1 MSQYAALEAFPPK
14 EGFKQ
19 PYSVAMNRAPTP
31 QKGDPKT
38 LISQDGAAPQIN
50 LFLPKKHM
58 EPNTN
63 NRTIYNPVQ
72 KDYVTFLKTSAET
85 NGAFTFIECSVAP
98 GGGVGL
104 HYHKTYEETFEPLE
118 GILSV
123 ECNGVAKQYGVGE
136 SVTAGRRMNH
146 RFFNEM
152 EQECRFLCKM
162 TPGQP
167 GLEAALQIGYGL
179 ARDGKTNKG
188 LPKDPQVLA
197 YLIQLSET
205 NLPGWRSVFE
215 WILRWQARSF
225 IKKGGEKGL
234 RETYVQI

>member
-1 MSQYAALEAFPPK
+1 
-14 EGFKQ
+14 
-19 PYSVAMNRAPTP
+19 
-31 QKGDPKT
+31 
-38 LISQDGAAPQIN
+38 
-50 LFLPKKHM
+50 M
-58 EPNTN
+58 ETNTN

-85 NGAFTFIECSVAP
+85 NGAFTLIECSVAP

-123 ECNGVAKQYGVGE
+123 ECNGVTKQYGVGE
-136 SVTAGRRMNH
+136 SVTASKMMNH
-146 RFFNEM
+146 RFFNET

-234 RETYVQI
+234 RETYLQI